1 MSLTITTTGSRKS
14 GNVPGFGYFVIAQV
28 VWDNSYPT
36 GGEVCD
42 LSSVFPTEV
51 YGGTVFADT
60 LNDGG
65 FKCSYVLAASGA
77 PATGI
82 LQAYWVDTSVD
93 GKEMLEVA
101 DMTDVSAMN
110 GQTWLFAGR

>member
-1 MSLTITTTGSRKS
+1 MALSITTTGSRIS
-14 GNVPGFGYFVIAQV
+14 GQIPGFGFFAVSQI

-36 GGEVCD
+36 GGETCD
-42 LSSVFPTEV
+42 LSGVFPNEV
-51 YGGTVFADT
+51 YGGAVFADT

-65 FKCSYVLAASGA
+65 YKCSYVLAAAGA
-77 PATGI
+77 PATGVI
-82 LQAYWVDTSVD
+82 QAYWVDTTTD
-93 GKEMLEVA
+93 GAPMAQVV